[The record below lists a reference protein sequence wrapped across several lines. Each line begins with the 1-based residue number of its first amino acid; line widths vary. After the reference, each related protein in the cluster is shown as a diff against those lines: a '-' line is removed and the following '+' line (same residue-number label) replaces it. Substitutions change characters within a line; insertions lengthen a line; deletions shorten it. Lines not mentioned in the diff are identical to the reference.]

1 MIKKAKVWLKRWFYC
16 ISTSFHFNAMSNGK
30 RQITKYKH
38 DKQLNF
44 HQCQYFRDCFVQ
56 MQRVVRW
63 PALSSPWRW
72 RPPPPPPCTPTW
84 PPPTLPTSRPP
95 PARPPPTSLSCQSR
109 ASLSHPTTILISAGK
124 YWHQN
129 LPSRLSVSSSKIFE
143 GDVLFSDLNLI
154 FLFLLEGIAHFEM
167 ELKSD
172 ATKLENNSKKFSNPF
187 NNKSSLWPH
196 KWDVAYVPPKNFGL
210 LLTALS
216 RIMAAAW

>member
-1 MIKKAKVWLKRWFYC
+1 MWWWKRQRFEKVILLY
-16 ISTSFHFNAMSNGK
+16 FHFVSFQCNVK
-30 RQITKYKH
+30 WKKTTYKI
-38 DKQLNF
+38 QTRRTTWF
-44 HQCQYFRDCFVQ
+44 SPIFSISEIVQ

-72 RPPPPPPCTPTW
+72 RPPPPPPYTPTW

-172 ATKLENNSKKFSNPF
+172 ATKLENNSKKVFQSF
-187 NNKSSLWPH
+187 QQ
-196 KWDVAYVPPKNFGL
+196 
-210 LLTALS
+210 
-216 RIMAAAW
+216 